1 MLHTSDIEKRLKNCP
16 EPDEVKEMREKII
29 SAFSNLEF
37 FEGPHKYILH
47 GKDGKDTELP
57 SVSNRVQK
65 DEPHVEW
72 DAIRINKAKHK
83 VLK

>member
-37 FEGPHKYILH
+37 FEGDRK
-47 GKDGKDTELP
+47 
-57 SVSNRVQK
+57 SVV
-65 DEPHVEW
+65 
-72 DAIRINKAKHK
+72 
-83 VLK
+83 